1 MKKEIKLMTRYGSLV
16 DREPFLLEVGDELEL
31 EFVSPYRL
39 DSAVVTLSHAGRKQ
53 SFRFSGNTFRVPDE
67 FPLSEGELGI
77 ELALVKNGRK
87 EMRWDIEPILLREY
101 EGRVEVMPQIAE
113 LQAEIAELKA
123 KGGVREK
130 EFQTFKTAVL
140 GQMKTL
146 IENHNKL
153 IEQVEILQSE
163 QAL

>member
-53 SFRFSGNTFRVPDE
+53 SFRFSGNTFRVSDE
-67 FPLSEGELGI
+67 FPLSEGELGL

-101 EGRVEVMPQIAE
+101 EGRVEVIPELEEFKRQNAE
-113 LQAEIAELKA
+113 TLSRLEEYRKAVEALRADREEEKKLYCEAMERIELL
-123 KGGVREK
+123 EK
-130 EFQTFKTAVL
+130 HYDPL
-140 GQMKTL
+140 SM
-146 IENHNKL
+146 
-153 IEQVEILQSE
+153 
-163 QAL
+163 

>member
-1 MKKEIKLMTRYGSLV
+1 MKKEIKLMTRYGSLC
-16 DREPFLLEVGDELEL
+16 DREPFLLGVGDALEL
-31 EFVSPYRL
+31 EFISPYRL
-39 DSAVVTLSHAGRKQ
+39 DSAVVTLSYAGKKQ
-53 SFRFSGNTFRVPDE
+53 SFRFSGNTFRVPEE
-67 FPLSEGELGI
+67 FHLSEGKLCV

-101 EGRVEVMPQIAE
+101 EGRIEAMPHISE

-123 KGGVREK
+123 KEGLREK

-140 GQMKTL
+140 GQIKTL